1 MTRRKSMRRRRLP
14 KPPRW
19 IAGLLTSLLF
29 AIFTLPLGAQTAP
42 DSRATLQPGLGY
54 DKAHEIT
61 LIGTIQEVVSKRIA
75 GIPIGLHLLVA
86 SSRGMVDT
94 HLGPFLEKDTQEA
107 LHTGTPVQIIGAM
120 ETIAGKDYLL
130 ARQVIFGGRLVT
142 VRSENGFLVRAPN
155 PRPAR
160 SKPESTTEKTSP
172 LELNGGAR

>member
-1 MTRRKSMRRRRLP
+1 MRRSRLP

-29 AIFTLPLGAQTAP
+29 AIFTLPLRAQTAP
-42 DSRATLQPGLGY
+42 DSRATLHPVPGY

-61 LIGTIQEVVSKRIA
+61 LNGTIQEVVSKRVA
-75 GIPIGLHLLVA
+75 GSPIGLHLVVA
-86 SSRGMVDT
+86 SSRGMVDA
-94 HLGPFLEKDTQEA
+94 HLGPFLEKDTQAA
-107 LHTGTPVQIIGAM
+107 LHTGTPVQITGAM

-142 VRSENGFLVRAPN
+142 VRSQNGFLVRVHN
-155 PRPAR
+155 SRPAR
-160 SKPESTTEKTSP
+160 SKPESTTEQTSR